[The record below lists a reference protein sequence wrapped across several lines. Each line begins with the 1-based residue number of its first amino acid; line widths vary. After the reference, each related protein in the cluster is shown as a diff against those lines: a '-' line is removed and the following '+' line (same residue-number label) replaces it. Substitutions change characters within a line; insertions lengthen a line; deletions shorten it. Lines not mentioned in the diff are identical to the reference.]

1 MHTVIAID
9 IGVRNI
15 SLCVYDQMLSRITFW
30 ENMPLMHGRY
40 VPHQNVEYVHK
51 FVEKHSELFKNA
63 NAIVI
68 ERQMRCNM
76 RIIESV
82 LQSLF
87 FDRAIVVSPRSVKS
101 HYDLGTRNYRE
112 NKQKAV
118 EFAQDFVEHNAIVLA
133 PEALSSWRLAKK
145 KDDLADS
152 LITVLYYLDTYSNQL
167 TG

>member
-15 SLCVYDQMLSRITFW
+15 SLCVYDQMLSMITFW
-30 ENMPLMHGRY
+30 ENMPLMYGRY

-82 LQSLF
+82 LQ
-87 FDRAIVVSPRSVKS
+87 
-101 HYDLGTRNYRE
+101 
-112 NKQKAV
+112 
-118 EFAQDFVEHNAIVLA
+118 
-133 PEALSSWRLAKK
+133 
-145 KDDLADS
+145 
-152 LITVLYYLDTYSNQL
+152 
-167 TG
+167 